1 MVEPE
6 DALKWWTIRP
16 TAESFDFKQ
25 GDQNYVLLRRME

>member
-25 GDQNYVLLRRME
+25 GDQIVVLPKPME